1 MQYIREI
8 KVRYGR
14 KQKTKSPVRSSLDI
28 VHFINR
34 KILLDNSKEHFM
46 LFCLDGSHNIAAYN
60 VVSIGTATSALV
72 HPREVF
78 QPAILAGAVSII
90 VAHNHPSGSIEPSQE
105 DFKSTDQLKQA
116 SKLLGIRLLD
126 HIIVGEGNSYYSF
139 QEHGK
144 MI

>member
-1 MQYIREI
+1 
-8 KVRYGR
+8 
-14 KQKTKSPVRSSLDI
+14 
-28 VHFINR
+28 
-34 KILLDNSKEHFM
+34 M
-46 LFCLDGSHNIAAYN
+46 LFCLDGNHSIAAYN
-60 VVSIGTATSALV
+60 VVSVGTATSTVV

-105 DFKSTDQLKQA
+105 DFKATDQLKQA
-116 SKLLGIRLLD
+116 SKLLGIKLLD
-126 HIIVGEGNSYYSF
+126 HIIVGEKDSYYSF

>member
-1 MQYIREI
+1 MQYIREV

-14 KQKTKSPVRSSLDI
+14 RHRANHPVRQSLDI
-28 VHFINR
+28 VRFINR

-46 LFCLDGSHNIAAYN
+46 LFCLDGNHSIAAYN
-60 VVSIGTATSALV
+60 VVSVGTATSAVV

-105 DFKSTDQLKQA
+105 DFKSTDMLKQA
-116 SKLLGIRLLD
+116 SQLLGIKLLD
-126 HIIVGEGNSYYSF
+126 HIIVGEKDSYYSF